1 MGEQQMI
8 VKVFSIFDA
17 KSKLFG
23 QPFFMGQN
31 GQAIRA
37 FTDLVNDENSML
49 NKHSG
54 DFSLYQ
60 IASYD
65 DNTAKFTNEEVI
77 SLLGIASEFIK
88 EKKINIVEKEIIT

>member
-1 MGEQQMI
+1 MI

-23 QPFFMGQN
+23 QPFFMGQV
-31 GQAIRA
+31 GQAIRS
-37 FTDLVNDENSML
+37 FTDLVNDETTIL
-49 NKHSG
+49 HKHHS

-60 IASYD
+60 IGTFD

-77 SLLGIASEFIK
+77 FLLGIASEFINDRN
-88 EKKINIVEKEIIT
+88 KIQIEEKETKT